1 MGFFCTKYSM
11 FELKK
16 YKRVFLMTLKNDA
29 IFEEKLTCGLQ
40 NAMSNLAKF
49 YQSTRKSIN

>member
-1 MGFFCTKYSM
+1 
-11 FELKK
+11 
-16 YKRVFLMTLKNDA
+16 MTLKNDA